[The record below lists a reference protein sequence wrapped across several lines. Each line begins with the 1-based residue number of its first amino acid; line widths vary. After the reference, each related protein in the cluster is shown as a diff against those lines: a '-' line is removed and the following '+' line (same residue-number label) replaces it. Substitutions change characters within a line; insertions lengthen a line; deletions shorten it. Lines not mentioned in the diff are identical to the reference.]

1 MRETKHSMKKYPFEI
16 MSDGLVV
23 YPSGEIY

>member
-1 MRETKHSMKKYPFEI
+1 MRETRHSMKKYPFEI
-16 MSDGLVV
+16 TEEGIVV